1 MTDVQPVPEG
11 YPRVSPYLIID
22 GAAAAIDFYTAV
34 FGAQE
39 TVRMGGG
46 PDDPADKIGH
56 AEVALGDS
64 VIMLA
69 DEAPQVGALSPT
81 SVGGTPV
88 TISVYVDDVDAVWG
102 KAMAAGATPERE
114 LRNEFYGD
122 RVGDFVDPWGH
133 KWHVATHVEDVSPDE
148 MARRAAEAAAQ

>member
-1 MTDVQPVPEG
+1 MADVQPVPEG

-34 FGAQE
+34 LGAEE

-88 TISVYVDDVDAVWG
+88 TISVYVDDVDAVWA

-133 KWHVATHVEDVSPDE
+133 KWHVATHVEDVSPEE
-148 MARRAAEAAAQ
+148 MARRAAEAAAP